1 MHELKDIQS
10 FSDEWLQLNN
20 KFELE
25 KSSLDRKLF
34 TQKFY
39 EDFIKIS
46 KSMNLINDLKRT
58 LIAKSVN
65 VCVF

>member
-39 EDFIKIS
+39 EDFIKNS

-58 LIAKSVN
+58 PITKSLN